1 MGWYACNGVAVHA
14 ALRAPLNMALGPAM
28 GSQLKLALPDTCL
41 AVFIDETGDEL
52 LRDPFQKVFGLAGC
66 AVMAPY
72 LDTVLREPWKDV
84 RKAIAGSSDARLHA
98 TDIKSPTPDQLAAIG
113 AFFRSQP
120 FSRFGAICSVGT
132 TLDKDIGPLAAV
144 ARALGNRLADI
155 TKWQPFGSV
164 AIVFE
169 HSERL
174 APQMEQVFGDL
185 NLIVDGKTVPLELC
199 WMDKSVGEPGLE
211 VADFLAN
218 SIGTEVRHRMC
229 RRPGHAK
236 NFEAFFHH
244 PDRRLVSFIDI
255 SRVLAHAPAR

>member
-1 MGWYACNGVAVHA
+1 MKLV
-14 ALRAPLNMALGPAM
+14 LPA
-28 GSQLKLALPDTCL
+28 TCL
-41 AVFIDETGDEL
+41 AVFVDETGDEL

-98 TDIKSPTPDQLAAIG
+98 TDIRSPTPDQLVEIG
-113 AFFRSQP
+113 EFFRSRP
-120 FSRFGAICSVGT
+120 FSRFGAICSVET
-132 TLDKDIGPLAAV
+132 TLDKEIGPLSAV

-155 TKWQPFGSV
+155 AKWQAFGSV
-164 AIVFE
+164 AVVFE

-174 APQMEQVFGDL
+174 APQIEQAFGDL
-185 NLIVDGKTVPLELC
+185 NLIEDGRTVPLELF
-199 WMDKSVGEPGLE
+199 WMSKSVGEPGLE

-218 SIGTEVRHRMC
+218 SIGTEVRHRIA

-244 PDRRLVSFIDI
+244 ADRRLVSFIDI
-255 SRVLAHAPAR
+255 SGVLAHAPAM